1 MKTRNPWTWIPTLY
15 FAEGIPYVAV
25 MTISVIM
32 FKRFNMS
39 NTDIAFYTSWLY
51 LPWTIKFLWS
61 PFVDL
66 IKTKRWWVVTMQL
79 LLGACFGGVAFSL
92 PTPHW
97 FQYSMAFLWIMAFTS
112 ATHDIAADGFYM
124 LGLDNKQQ
132 AFYVGIRN
140 TFYRLAMITGQGL
153 LIIFAGWLEK
163 IDLSV
168 MAEKQDANALI
179 GWALPIIEKTG
190 TVPFAWM
197 ATFLLMA
204 ILFLCMSL
212 YHRQM
217 LPHPEAD
224 APNPTRSMSDIWKAF
239 IETFATFF
247 KKENSGLAIA
257 FLLSYRFSEAQLL
270 KLSTPF
276 LLDDRSVGGL
286 GLSTAD
292 VGTVYGVVGVIAL
305 IVGGILGG
313 IVISRQGLRKWIW
326 PMVLCLTLPNLTSIY
341 FAYAQPDSLWII
353 NAGIAFEQFGYGFGF
368 TAYTVFMLLFCKGE
382 HQTAH
387 YAFCTAFMALG
398 MMLPGMAAGALQE
411 WMGYQ
416 HFFIYVMVC
425 ALVPILMVI
434 LVRPKLKK
442 MENTTVGTKP

>member
-32 FKRFNMS
+32 FKRFNLS
-39 NTDIAFYTSWLY
+39 NTDIALYTSWLY

-66 IKTKRWWVVTMQL
+66 LKTKRWWVVTMQL
-79 LLGACFGGVAFSL
+79 LLGASLGGVAFSL

-97 FQYSMAFLWIMAFTS
+97 FQYSMAFFWIMAFTS

-124 LGLDNKQQ
+124 LGLNDKEQ
-132 AFYVGIRN
+132 AFFVGIRN
-140 TFYRLAMITGQGL
+140 TFYRLAMISGQGL
-153 LIIFAGWLEK
+153 LIILAGWLEK
-163 IDLSV
+163 IDVTAL
-168 MAEKQDANALI
+168 AEQQGSNAFI
-179 GWALPIIEKTG
+179 GWMLPIIEKAG

-197 ATFLLMA
+197 VTFLLMA
-204 ILFLCMSL
+204 VLFLCMSL
-212 YHRQM
+212 YHRFV
-217 LPHPEAD
+217 LPHPQAD
-224 APNPTRSMSDIWKAF
+224 APNPNRRMKDIWRAF
-239 IETFATFF
+239 AETFVTFF
-247 KKENSGLAIA
+247 NKKNSALAIA
-257 FLLSYRFSEAQLL
+257 FLLLYRFSESQLL
-270 KLSTPF
+270 KLSSPF
-276 LLDDRSVGGL
+276 LLDDRSKGGL

-292 VGTVYGVVGVIAL
+292 VGMVYGVVGVIAL

-313 IVISRQGLRKWIW
+313 IVISKQGLRKWIW

-341 FAYAQPDSLWII
+341 FAYALPESLWLI
-353 NAGIAFEQFGYGFGF
+353 NAGVAFEQFGYGFGF
-368 TAYTVFMLLFCKGE
+368 TAYTVFMLQFCKGE

-398 MMLPGMAAGALQE
+398 MMLPGMPAGALQE
-411 WMGYQ
+411 WMGYR

-425 ALVPILMVI
+425 ALVPII
-434 LVRPKLKK
+434 LVALIRPKL
-442 MENTTVGTKP
+442 EKPETNNA